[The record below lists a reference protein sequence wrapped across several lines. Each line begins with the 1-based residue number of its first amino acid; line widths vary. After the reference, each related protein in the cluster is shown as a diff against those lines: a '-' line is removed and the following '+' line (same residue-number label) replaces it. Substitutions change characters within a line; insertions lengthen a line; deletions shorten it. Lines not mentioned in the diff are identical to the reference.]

1 MNHANKVV
9 TPTGDDPHVAHGPS
23 LHTVEL
29 DVILHEPLG
38 SSSQVS
44 FNSEIKSNQKS
55 PQRKAG
61 HSLNKSCV
69 SDLGMDTLGLA

>member
-1 MNHANKVV
+1 MNCASKVV
-9 TPTGDDPHVAHGPS
+9 TPTSVNPVVVHVPS

-38 SSSQVS
+38 SSSQVN

-55 PQRKAG
+55 SQRKAG